1 MKPCKQT
8 FAIYG
13 LLSGL
18 IYGLVFLFWKG
29 YKVMEQL
36 EIAEFQ
42 TQGFEVKKLDTDDFL
57 SSDQMN
63 WSVTLCCCPCCCCC
77 G

>member
-1 MKPCKQT
+1 MKPSKQT

-29 YKVMEQL
+29 
-36 EIAEFQ
+36 
-42 TQGFEVKKLDTDDFL
+42 
-57 SSDQMN
+57 
-63 WSVTLCCCPCCCCC
+63 
-77 G
+77 